1 MNAPPP
7 GATAPAGPP
16 AARPCAR
23 LPDALADRV
32 DAALARVRAVLHGDA
47 PSRAELDTV
56 RAILVE
62 LAREVAQAPDDAFP
76 LDPRSRDAIY
86 LLSEDPDRRLALY
99 LAARDAP
106 LETPPH
112 DHTTWAVIAG
122 VRGRERNRFFGPSAG
137 GGLRETGTVDVVPGT
152 GVAMQAPDLHAIAT
166 EAGVLN
172 LQLHLYGRSFDAQQ
186 GRVVVDAATGRRTPF
201 AAHPDVR
208 VPAGRVTAATVRRMT
223 LDRAELALIDLRGLA
238 AHVEDGHPIVASCIP
253 AATLASEAAGRL
265 PNRHARIV
273 LLDDD
278 GLGDAAGDALRSAG
292 YTSVHVL
299 RGGTRAWA
307 EAGHALFTGLN
318 VPGKAFAE
326 HLDHH
331 RPVPSVD
338 ARTLAGRLAR
348 GEPLAILDCR
358 PDAEHRRMTLPGSVG
373 LPGCELPARLL
384 AQVPDP
390 TTPVVVHCAGRTRG
404 IVATRMLID
413 AGCPNPVEVL
423 RDGLIGWLLDGQP
436 LEVAGGRP
444 SPAPLR
450 PLPIAGAAAAVPVVD
465 AAGLDA
471 WLADPGRTTYVIDVR
486 TADEHAAGHHPAARW
501 VPGGE
506 LLQRL
511 EEVLPV
517 RHARVVI
524 AGDDLRARCVAAWL
538 ACTDWAQAAVL
549 AGPHA
554 LVRGAP
560 PARAPVPRGWRP
572 PFDEH
577 EQDPARM
584 RAYIDWELALAARV
598 AHDGTLSFLDAPP
611 AAPMESAPR

>member
-1 MNAPPP
+1 MRRNALKATTAGDPPP
-7 GATAPAGPP
+7 
-16 AARPCAR
+16 AR
-23 LPDALADRV
+23 LPDGLAARV
-32 DAALARVRAVLHGDA
+32 DAALARIRATLDGDA
-47 PSRAELDTV
+47 PSRRALEAV
-56 RAILVE
+56 RSILVG
-62 LAREVAQAPDDAFP
+62 LARDVGAAPDDAFP

-106 LETPPH
+106 LETPVH

-122 VRGRERNRFFGPSAG
+122 VRGRERNRFFEQRAD
-137 GGLRETGTVDVVPGT
+137 GGLRETGVVDVVPGSA
-152 GVAMQAPDLHAIAT
+152 VAMQAPELHAIAT
-166 EAGVLN
+166 EAGVRN
-172 LQLHLYGRSFDAQQ
+172 LQLHLYGRSFDAQR
-186 GRVVVDAATGRRTPF
+186 GRVVVDPATGHRTPF
-201 AAHPDVR
+201 AGHPGIR

-223 LDRAELALIDLRGLA
+223 LDGGELALVDLRALA
-238 AHVEDGHPIVASCIP
+238 AHVDDGHPI
-253 AATLASEAAGRL
+253 AATCVPAESLAADAARRL

-278 GLGDAAGDALRSAG
+278 GLGGPARDALQAAG

-299 RGGTRAWA
+299 HGGTRAWA
-307 EAGHALFTGLN
+307 EAGYPLFTGLN

-338 ARTLAGRLAR
+338 ARTLAERLAR
-348 GEPLAILDCR
+348 GEPIAVLDCR
-358 PDAEHRRMTLPGSVG
+358 PVAEHRRMTLPGSVG

-384 AQVPDP
+384 AQVPDAS
-390 TTPVVVHCAGRTRG
+390 TPVVVHCAGRTRG
-404 IVATRMLID
+404 IVAARMLIE

-423 RDGLIGWLLDGQP
+423 RDGLIGWLLAGGS

-444 SPAPLR
+444 SGAPLR
-450 PLPIAGAAAAVPVVD
+450 PLPVRGAAAAVRAID
-465 AAGLDA
+465 AGELEA
-471 WLADPGRTTYVIDVR
+471 WLADARRTVYVIDVR
-486 TADEHAAGHHPAARW
+486 TADEYAAGHHPAAAW

-538 ACTDWAQAAVL
+538 GCTDWAEAVVL
-549 AGPHA
+549 AGPWDS
-554 LVRGAP
+554 VRGVP
-560 PARAPVPRGWRP
+560 PVPPSAPRGWRP
-572 PFDEH
+572 PFDER

-584 RAYIDWELALAARV
+584 RAYVDWELALPAQV
-598 AHDGTLSFLDAPP
+598 AQDGTLAFRDRPAVAPTEP
-611 AAPMESAPR
+611 AAR